1 MKPNKCNPCMA
12 MLAIYNV
19 YGCMLYD
26 TVCKT
31 WLVSEC
37 PKYKY
42 SISLEHNP
50 NKSSHA
56 RHDLSGCAMR
66 HKSWDYLL
74 ANDVFTLSKIFLLT
88 RLISCSDPIL
98 LLLVSKSV
106 PAQSI
111 KHARSKAAQSNRENA
126 SKHSRN
132 ADQFQSLSRPKF
144 AARGFPPPQSMFKLS
159 LHVLFSLHHC
169 TLHTAHRT
177 NNTAHCRLNI
187 AYLALNAPNCTQQ
200 CMYTAY

>member
-1 MKPNKCNPCMA
+1 
-12 MLAIYNV
+12 MLAICNV

-26 TVCKT
+26 IVYKT

-50 NKSSHA
+50 NKCSHA
-56 RHDLSGCAMR
+56 RHDLWGCAMR

-74 ANDVFTLSKIFLLT
+74 ANDVFTLSEIFLLT

-98 LLLVSKSV
+98 LLVSKTV

-126 SKHSRN
+126 SKHSGN

-144 AARGFPPPQSMFKLS
+144 AARGFPPPQSNVQAFAACS
-159 LHVLFSLHHC
+159 VFFAPLHTAYLLAAHC
-169 TLHTAHRT
+169 TLHTAH
-177 NNTAHCRLNI
+177 
-187 AYLALNAPNCTQQ
+187 CTPHNSD
-200 CMYTAY
+200 CTL